1 MSLST
6 DRLELLFELLRRPI
20 PWDPIPEWLKL
31 DDRVMKQ
38 FVEMEVRF
46 QMKEVELQ
54 QQKLQEFGKMMKIGG

>member
-1 MSLST
+1 MALPQ

-20 PWDPIPEWLKL
+20 PWDPIPPWLRL

-54 QQKLQEFGKMMKIGG
+54 QQKLQEFGKMMKIG